1 MKIYFNLIDGRLDG
15 WSSTQRGNNLE
26 AEVPDDHEVLSNPYI
41 FKFENDEFIKDT
53 EYRNQLI
60 AEAEKESNVPN
71 QEEINAVAILELAE
85 IISQMATISMK
96 GGE

>member
-15 WSSTQRGNNLE
+15 WSSTSPGNMYE
-26 AEVPDDHEVLSNPYI
+26 AEVPEDHEVLSNPYI
-41 FKFENDEFIKDT
+41 FKYENDEFIKDT
-53 EYRNQLI
+53 EYQNQLI

-85 IISQMATISMK
+85 LISQMAITSMK

>member
-15 WSSTQRGNNLE
+15 WSSSPQENKYE
-26 AEVPDDHEVLSNPYI
+26 AEVSDNHEVLINPFI
-41 FKFENDEFIKDT
+41 FKFENGEFIKDT
-53 EYRNQLI
+53 EYQNQLI
-60 AEAEKESNVPN
+60 AEAEKESNTPN

>member
-1 MKIYFNLIDGRLDG
+1 MKIYFNLVDGRLDG
-15 WSSTQRGNNLE
+15 WSSTKRGNSFE

-53 EYRNQLI
+53 EYQNQLI

-85 IISQMATISMK
+85 LISQMAITSMK